1 MKDITEPDIINNIPL
16 CCSQPGNWLEDLLFI
31 AGPCTVE
38 SAEQLNLVAESL
50 NRSGITHLRAGAFK
64 PLTFPY
70 RNSNMY
76 ELREKGLELLAG
88 VREKHGLKIVSELT
102 ENKMI
107 DLYKDCVD
115 IIQIGSRNMYNYE
128 LLLTAASTGKPVLLK
143 RHFGASLRD
152 WLGAAEYILSAGNEK
167 VILCERGIAVPHTH
181 SPTSRFVADIQV
193 IPSAKTFTNL
203 PIIFDPSHATFN
215 RDIVEPMTYAAIMA
229 GADGIILETHP
240 TPESA
245 AVDRLNG
252 VTLPICTKIHTNVKR
267 LFKTDLDL

>member
-1 MKDITEPDIINNIPL
+1 MKDITEPDTINNIPL
-16 CCSQPGNWLEDLLFI
+16 CCSQPKNWLEELLFI

-38 SAEQLNLVAESL
+38 SENQLSLVAEEL
-50 NRSGITHLRAGAFK
+50 NASGITHLRAGAFK

-70 RNSNMY
+70 RNKNMY
-76 ELREKGLELLAG
+76 ELREKGLELLAS
-88 VREKHGLKIVSELT
+88 VRSKHGLKIVSELT

-128 LLLTAASTGKPVLLK
+128 LLITAAKTGKPILLK

-152 WLGAAEYILSAGNEK
+152 WLGAAEYILANGNDR
-167 VILCERGIAVPHTH
+167 VILCERGITVPHTH
-181 SPTSRFVADIQV
+181 SSTSRFVADIQV
-193 IPSAKTFTNL
+193 IPAAKAITNL

-215 RDIVEPMTYAAIMA
+215 RDIVAPMTYAAIMA
-229 GADGIILETHP
+229 GADGIIIETHP
-240 TPESA
+240 DPENA

-252 VTLPICTKIHTNVKR
+252 VTLPECSRIHANVKR
-267 LFKTDLDL
+267 LLKADLL